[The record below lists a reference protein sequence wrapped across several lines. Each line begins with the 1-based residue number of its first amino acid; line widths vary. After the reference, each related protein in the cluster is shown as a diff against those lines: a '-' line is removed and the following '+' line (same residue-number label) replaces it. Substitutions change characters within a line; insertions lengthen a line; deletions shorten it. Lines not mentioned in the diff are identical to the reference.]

1 VSRSEL
7 PIEMHRPYASLSSHV
22 SQAVTAGVSASSD
35 EMGNGRMRQM
45 LKNEAPW
52 WNSLRN
58 PELNGWLQ
66 LFLKS
71 QHFKRW
77 YDDDQVRLM

>member
-1 VSRSEL
+1 MSRSEFL
-7 PIEMHRPYASLSSHV
+7 NEMQRAYAPLSSHV

-35 EMGNGRMRQM
+35 EMGNKRMREM

-52 WNSLRN
+52 WNALRN

-71 QHFKRW
+71 QHYKRW
-77 YDDDQVRLM
+77 YDDDQMRLL